1 MSRKA
6 IIELRQEQLWFA
18 TFKSFNIFKG
28 GIKVERDTAV
38 VEKIQAY
45 GWGCPS
51 CGTYNLTD
59 KDCPLVCYDCDEEF
73 DIDLELS
80 DVYEDDDE

>member
-1 MSRKA
+1 M
-6 IIELRQEQLWFA
+6 
-18 TFKSFNIFKG
+18 
-28 GIKVERDTAV
+28 ERDTAV

-51 CGTYNLTD
+51 CGIYNLTD
-59 KDCPLVCYDCDEEF
+59 KDCPLVCCDCDEEF